1 MKSPASICGA
11 VRLGEDAVNG
21 DGSTTK
27 TDIGFGAQT
36 RAVYAEN
43 PRLSKGRLFPE
54 TESPTR
60 TPFQRDRDRIIH
72 SSAFR
77 RLKHKTQVFVYH
89 EGDHFRT
96 RLTHTIEVSQIAR
109 SLARALRLDEDL
121 AECLALAHDLGHTP
135 FGHEGEDVMHECMAP
150 FDGFDH
156 NAQSLR
162 VVTHL
167 EQRYAEFDGLNLA
180 WETLEGLVKHN
191 GPLLDSDGNPI
202 GKFKGSRLPF
212 AISEYADKQD
222 LLLDTWPGGEAQAAA
237 IADDIAY
244 DAHDLDDG
252 LRAGLFAV
260 EDMREVPFLA
270 DILVDVDRKYPGL
283 EESRRIHEIVRRSI
297 TRMVEDVIREAV
309 GNISE
314 LDPQSANDIRMAG
327 RGLVG
332 FSNEMAL
339 AEKEVKRFLF
349 ARVYRHA
356 DVLAVRK
363 LVARIVKDLFRK
375 YQSDP
380 ELMPHPWNVGLG
392 SLGDTETARRI
403 CDYIAGMTDRYAIE
417 EHRRLFDDTP
427 DLG

>member
-1 MKSPASICGA
+1 MNDNWKKIQA
-11 VRLGEDAVNG
+11 
-21 DGSTTK
+21 
-27 TDIGFGAQT
+27 DIGYGAQSL
-36 RAVYAEN
+36 AVYAQN
-43 PRLSKGRLFPE
+43 PFKSRGRHFPE
-54 TESPTR
+54 PESPTR

-150 FDGFDH
+150 FGGFDH

-167 EQRYAEFDGLNLA
+167 EHRYAEFDGLNLA

-191 GPLLDSDGNPI
+191 GPLIDDAGAPL
-202 GKFKGSRLPF
+202 GKFKDGELPF
-212 AISEYADKQD
+212 AIREYQKQQD
-222 LLLDTWPGGEAQAAA
+222 LMLGTWPSAEAQAAA

-252 LRAGLFAV
+252 LRAGLFAID
-260 EDMREVPFLA
+260 DMREVPFLA
-270 DILVDVDRKYPGL
+270 DILAEVDHKYPGL
-283 EESRRIHEIVRRSI
+283 EETRRIHEIVRRSI
-297 TRMVEDVIREAV
+297 TRMVEDVIQEGVR
-309 GNISE
+309 NISE
-314 LDPQSANDIRMAG
+314 LDPQSVEDVRSAG
-327 RGLVG
+327 KCLVG
-332 FSNEMAL
+332 FSPAMTA

-349 ARVYRHA
+349 ARVYRHE
-356 DVLAVRK
+356 DVLSVRR
-363 LVARIVKDLFRK
+363 LVARVVRDLFARLLAEP
-375 YQSDP
+375 D
-380 ELMPHPWNVGLG
+380 LMPAPWDKGLE
-392 SLGDTETARRI
+392 SIDETSRARRV

>member
-1 MKSPASICGA
+1 MDLE
-11 VRLGEDAVNG
+11 LGY
-21 DGSTTK
+21 
-27 TDIGFGAQT
+27 GAQE
-36 RAVYAEN
+36 RAVFAQD
-43 PRLSKGRLFPE
+43 PARSRGRLFPE
-54 TESPTR
+54 PESPTR

-150 FDGFDH
+150 FGGFDH

-162 VVTHL
+162 VVTSL
-167 EQRYAEFDGLNLA
+167 EHRYAEFDGLNLA

-191 GPLLDSDGNPI
+191 GPLIEKDGKPL
-202 GKFKGSRLPF
+202 GKFAGSQLPF
-212 AISEYADKQD
+212 AIREYAGKQD
-222 LLLDTWPGGEAQAAA
+222 LLLSSWPSAEAQAAA

-260 EDMREVPFLA
+260 EDMKAVPFLA
-270 DILVDVDRKYPGL
+270 DILAEVDAKYPGL
-283 EESRRIHEIVRRSI
+283 EEYRRIHEIVRRSI
-297 TRMVEDVIREAV
+297 TRMVEDVI
-309 GNISE
+309 SE
-314 LDPQSANDIRMAG
+314 SFRRLKELNPKSVEEIRACG
-327 RGLVG
+327 RCMVG
-332 FSNEMAL
+332 FSPAMEI

-349 ARVYRHA
+349 ARVYRHE
-356 DVLAVRK
+356 DVLAVRRQ
-363 LVARIVKDLFRK
+363 VARVVRELFAYFMQNPADMPAPWRNELDVASEEVK
-375 YQSDP
+375 
-380 ELMPHPWNVGLG
+380 
-392 SLGDTETARRI
+392 ARRV
-403 CDYIAGMTDRYAIE
+403 CDYIAGMTDRFAMD

>member
-1 MKSPASICGA
+1 MNDNWKKIQA
-11 VRLGEDAVNG
+11 
-21 DGSTTK
+21 
-27 TDIGFGAQT
+27 DIGYGAQSL
-36 RAVYAEN
+36 AVYAQN
-43 PRLSKGRLFPE
+43 PFKSRGRHFPE
-54 TESPTR
+54 PESPTR

-150 FDGFDH
+150 FGGFDH

-167 EQRYAEFDGLNLA
+167 EHRYAEFDGLNLA

-191 GPLLDSDGNPI
+191 GPLVDETGAPL
-202 GKFKGSRLPF
+202 GKFKDGELPF
-212 AISEYADKQD
+212 AIREYQKQQD
-222 LLLDTWPGGEAQAAA
+222 LMLGTWPSAEAQAAA

-252 LRAGLFAV
+252 LRAGLFAID
-260 EDMREVPFLA
+260 DMREVPFLA
-270 DILVDVDRKYPGL
+270 DILAEVDHKYPGL
-283 EESRRIHEIVRRSI
+283 EETRRIHEIVRRSI
-297 TRMVEDVIREAV
+297 TRMVEDVIQEGVR
-309 GNISE
+309 NISE
-314 LDPQSANDIRMAG
+314 LDPQSVEDVRSAG
-327 RGLVG
+327 KCLVG
-332 FSNEMAL
+332 FSPAMTA

-349 ARVYRHA
+349 ARVYRHE
-356 DVLAVRK
+356 DVLSVRR
-363 LVARIVKDLFRK
+363 LVARVVRDLFARLLAEP
-375 YQSDP
+375 D
-380 ELMPHPWNVGLG
+380 LMPAPWDKGLE
-392 SLGDTETARRI
+392 SLDETSRARRV

>member
-1 MKSPASICGA
+1 MKPE
-11 VRLGEDAVNG
+11 L
-21 DGSTTK
+21 
-27 TDIGFGAQT
+27 GFGAQS
-36 RAVYAEN
+36 RANYAEN
-43 PRLSKGRLFPE
+43 PLRSRGRLFKEP
-54 TESPTR
+54 ESPTR

-89 EGDHFRT
+89 EGDHYRT

-109 SLARALRLDEDL
+109 SLARALKLDEDL
-121 AECLALAHDLGHTP
+121 AECLALSHDLGHTP
-135 FGHEGEDVMHECMAP
+135 FGHEGEDVMHDCMAP
-150 FDGFDH
+150 FGGFDH

-191 GPLLDSDGNPI
+191 GPLVDGTGAPL
-202 GKFKGSRLPF
+202 GKFAGGQLPF
-212 AISEYADKQD
+212 AIRSYAERQD
-222 LLLDTWPGGEAQAAA
+222 LLLGTWPGAEAQAAA

-252 LRAGLFAV
+252 LRAGLFAID
-260 EDMREVPFLA
+260 DMREVPFLA
-270 DILVDVDRKYPGL
+270 DILADVDRAYPHL
-283 EESRRIHEIVRRSI
+283 EESRKIHEIVRRSI
-297 TRMVEDVIREAV
+297 TRMVEDVIRHGFMNLA
-309 GNISE
+309 E
-314 LDPQSANDIRMAG
+314 LAPQSAQDIRMAG
-327 RGLVG
+327 RCIVG
-332 FSNEMAL
+332 FSPELTA

-349 ARVYRHA
+349 ARVYRHE

-363 LVARIVKDLFRK
+363 LVAGVVRDLFRGFLA
-375 YQSDP
+375 DP
-380 ELMPHPWNVGLG
+380 GLMPKPWSIGLEE
-392 SLGDTETARRI
+392 LGDDELARRV

-427 DLG
+427 ELR

>member
-1 MKSPASICGA
+1 MKA
-11 VRLGEDAVNG
+11 
-21 DGSTTK
+21 
-27 TDIGFGAQT
+27 DIGFGAQSH
-36 RAVYAEN
+36 AVYAVD
-43 PRLSKGRLFPE
+43 PSKSRGRLFPE
-54 TESPTR
+54 PESPTR

-121 AECLALAHDLGHTP
+121 AESLALSHDLGHTP

-150 FDGFDH
+150 YGGFDH

-191 GPLLDSDGNPI
+191 GPLVGPNGKPL
-202 GKFKGSRLPF
+202 GKFKDSELPF
-212 AISEYADKQD
+212 AIRDYAKSQD
-222 LLLDTWPGGEAQAAA
+222 LLLDTWPSAEAQGAA

-252 LRAGLFAV
+252 LRAGLFAI
-260 EDMREVPFLA
+260 EDMKEVPYLA
-270 DILVDVDRKYPGL
+270 DILKQVDSKYPGL

-297 TRMVEDVIREAV
+297 TRMVEDVIRHAMQNLQEV
-309 GNISE
+309 S
-314 LDPQSANDIRMAG
+314 PRSAEDIRAAG
-327 RGLVG
+327 RCLVG
-332 FSNEMAL
+332 FSPEMAA

-349 ARVYRHA
+349 ARVYRHE
-356 DVLAVRK
+356 DVLAVRR
-363 LVARIVKDLFRK
+363 LVARVVKDLFRRFLAEP
-375 YQSDP
+375 D
-380 ELMPHPWNVGLG
+380 LMPKPWNSGLAM
-392 SLGDTETARRI
+392 LNENETARRV

>member
-1 MKSPASICGA
+1 MTA
-11 VRLGEDAVNG
+11 
-21 DGSTTK
+21 
-27 TDIGFGAQT
+27 DIGFGAQ
-36 RAVYAEN
+36 AHAAYAQLPFES
-43 PRLSKGRLFPE
+43 RGRLFPE
-54 TESPTR
+54 PESPTR

-121 AECLALAHDLGHTP
+121 AECLALSHDLGHTP

-150 FDGFDH
+150 FGGFDH

-191 GPLLDSDGNPI
+191 GPLVDAQGRPL
-202 GKFKGSRLPF
+202 GKFRDSTLPF
-212 AISEYADKQD
+212 AIRDYAARQD
-222 LLLDTWPGGEAQAAA
+222 LLLDTWPSAEAQAAA

-252 LRAGLFAV
+252 LRAGLFAI

-270 DILVDVDRKYPGL
+270 EILAEVDGKYPGL

-297 TRMVEDVIREAV
+297 TRMVEDVIAEAV
-309 GNISE
+309 RNLE
-314 LDPQSANDIRMAG
+314 EVRPASAQDVRLAG
-327 RGLVG
+327 RCLVG
-332 FSNEMAL
+332 FSEDMA
-339 AEKEVKRFLF
+339 ARERQVKKFLF

-356 DVLAVRK
+356 DVLAVRR
-363 LVARIVKDLFRK
+363 LVARVVRDLFTRFLAE
-375 YQSDP
+375 P
-380 ELMPHPWNVGLG
+380 ELMPRPWNTGLDKLDQAG
-392 SLGDTETARRI
+392 IARLV

>member
-1 MKSPASICGA
+1 MTA
-11 VRLGEDAVNG
+11 E
-21 DGSTTK
+21 
-27 TDIGFGAQT
+27 IGFGAQS

-43 PRLSKGRLFPE
+43 PANSRGRLFPE
-54 TESPTR
+54 PESPTR

-121 AECLALAHDLGHTP
+121 AESLALAHDLGHTP
-135 FGHEGEDVMHECMAP
+135 FGHEGEDVLHDAMAP
-150 FDGFDH
+150 FGGFDH

-191 GPLLDSDGNPI
+191 GPLVGPDGAPL
-202 GKFKGSRLPF
+202 GKFKGGELPF
-212 AISEYADKQD
+212 AIREYAGQQD

-252 LRAGLFAV
+252 LRAGLFAID
-260 EDMREVPFLA
+260 DMRAVPFLA
-270 DILVDVDRKYPGL
+270 DILAEVDGKYPGL

-297 TRMVEDVIREAV
+297 TRMVEDVIHEAV
-309 GNISE
+309 RNISQV
-314 LDPQSANDIRMAG
+314 DPRSPEDIRMAG
-327 RGLVG
+327 RCLVG
-332 FSNEMAL
+332 FSERMAVS
-339 AEKEVKRFLF
+339 EKDVKRFLF
-349 ARVYRHA
+349 ARVYRHH
-356 DVLAVRK
+356 DVLAVRR
-363 LVARIVKDLFRK
+363 LVARVVKDLFGGFLA
-375 YQSDP
+375 DP
-380 ELMPHPWNVGLG
+380 DLMPSPWNEGLQ
-392 SLGDTETARRI
+392 SLSENDIARRV

-417 EHRRLFDDTP
+417 EHSRLFDDTP

>member
-1 MKSPASICGA
+1 MN
-11 VRLGEDAVNG
+11 EDL
-21 DGSTTK
+21 
-27 TDIGFGAQT
+27 GFGAQS
-36 RAVYAEN
+36 RAIFAQN
-43 PRLSKGRLFPE
+43 PMRSEGRLFPE
-54 TESPTR
+54 DSSPTR

-135 FGHEGEDVMHECMAP
+135 FGHEGEDVMHDCMAP
-150 FDGFDH
+150 YGGFDH

-162 VVTHL
+162 VVTSL
-167 EQRYAEFDGLNLA
+167 EHRYAEFDGLNLA

-191 GPLLDSDGNPI
+191 GPLVSSDGKPL
-202 GKFKGSRLPF
+202 GKFAESELPF
-212 AISEYADKQD
+212 AIREYAKQQD
-222 LLLDTWPGGEAQAAA
+222 LKLDTWPSAEAQAAA

-252 LRAGLFAV
+252 LRAGLFAID
-260 EDMREVPFLA
+260 EMKEVPYLA
-270 DILVDVDRKYPGL
+270 AILEEVDTKYPGL
-283 EESRRIHEIVRRSI
+283 EEGRRIHEIVRRSI
-297 TRMVEDVIREAV
+297 TRMVEDVITESLKRLKAFGPTSV
-309 GNISE
+309 
-314 LDPQSANDIRMAG
+314 DDIRGADHAM
-327 RGLVG
+327 VE
-332 FSNEMAL
+332 FSPEMAKS
-339 AEKEVKRFLF
+339 EKEVKRFLF
-349 ARVYRHA
+349 ARVYRHE

-363 LVARIVKDLFRK
+363 LVARVVRDLFTRFMEEP
-375 YQSDP
+375 SA
-380 ELMPHPWNVGLG
+380 MPSPWKDGLDG
-392 SLGDTETARRI
+392 LSEASVARRV
-403 CDYIAGMTDRYAIE
+403 CDYIAGMTDRFAID

>member
-1 MKSPASICGA
+1 MSGGWQQIKSD
-11 VRLGEDAVNG
+11 LGY
-21 DGSTTK
+21 
-27 TDIGFGAQT
+27 GAQS
-36 RAVYAEN
+36 RAKYAQN
-43 PRLSKGRLFPE
+43 PFESRGRLFPE
-54 TESPTR
+54 PESRTR

-150 FDGFDH
+150 FGGFDH
-156 NAQSLR
+156 NAQSIR

-191 GPLLDSDGNPI
+191 GPLVDADGAPL
-202 GKFKGSRLPF
+202 GKFKDSELPF
-212 AISEYADKQD
+212 AIRSYAEQQD
-222 LLLDTWPGGEAQAAA
+222 LMLQTWPSAEAQGAA

-252 LRAGLFAV
+252 LRAGLFAI
-260 EDMREVPFLA
+260 EDMRDVPFLA
-270 DILVDVDRKYPGL
+270 DILSEVDTKYPGL

-297 TRMVEDVIREAV
+297 TRMVEDVIQQGFRNLGEV
-309 GNISE
+309 
-314 LDPQSANDIRMAG
+314 DPQSCQDVRLAG
-327 RGLVG
+327 RCLVG
-332 FSNEMAL
+332 FSDQMAA
-339 AEKEVKRFLF
+339 AEKDVKRFLF
-349 ARVYRHA
+349 ARVYRHE

-363 LVARIVKDLFRK
+363 LVSRVVQDLFAK
-375 YQSDP
+375 LLAEPD
-380 ELMPHPWNVGLG
+380 LMPSPWNRDLEVL
-392 SLGDTETARRI
+392 SDEECARRV

-427 DLG
+427 DLR

>member
-1 MKSPASICGA
+1 MTGLSSPKAEAEASMRG
-11 VRLGEDAVNG
+11 V
-21 DGSTTK
+21 
-27 TDIGFGAQT
+27 IGYGAQE
-36 RAVYAEN
+36 RASYAED
-43 PRLSKGRLFPE
+43 PGASRGRLFPE
-54 TESPTR
+54 PESPTR
-60 TPFQRDRDRIIH
+60 TPYQRDRDRIIH

-96 RLTHTIEVSQIAR
+96 RLTHTIEVAQIAR

-150 FDGFDH
+150 FGGFDH

-167 EQRYAEFDGLNLA
+167 EQRYAEFDGLNLS

-191 GPLLDSDGNPI
+191 GPLVDGAGAPL
-202 GKFKGSRLPF
+202 GKFAGSELPF
-212 AISEYADKQD
+212 AIRHYAGQQD
-222 LLLDTWPGGEAQAAA
+222 LRLGTWPSAEAQAAA

-252 LRAGLFAV
+252 MRAGLV
-260 EDMREVPFLA
+260 KIEDLRDVPFLRT
-270 DILVDVDRKYPGL
+270 IVEEVDDRYPGL
-283 EESRRIHEIVRRSI
+283 ETTRRIHEIVRRSI
-297 TRMVEDVIREAV
+297 TRMVEDVIREA
-309 GNISE
+309 ISRLE
-314 LDPQSANDIRMAG
+314 QLKPATAEDIRLAG
-327 RGLVG
+327 RCMVG
-332 FSNEMAL
+332 FSAEMAA

-349 ARVYRHA
+349 ARVYRHE
-356 DVLAVRK
+356 DVLAVRR
-363 LVARIVKDLFRK
+363 LVADVVRDLFARFME
-375 YQSDP
+375 DP
-380 ELMPHPWNVGLG
+380 GQMPEPWCTGAGELDERGR
-392 SLGDTETARRI
+392 ARRV
-403 CDYIAGMTDRYAIE
+403 CDYIAGMTDRYAID

>member
-1 MKSPASICGA
+1 MTS
-11 VRLGEDAVNG
+11 
-21 DGSTTK
+21 
-27 TDIGFGAQT
+27 DIGFGAQS

-43 PRLSKGRLFPE
+43 PVQTRGRLFPE
-54 TESPTR
+54 SESPTR

-150 FDGFDH
+150 YGGFDH

-167 EQRYAEFDGLNLA
+167 EQRYAEFDGLNLS

-191 GPLLDSDGNPI
+191 GPLVDGHGAPL
-202 GKFKGSRLPF
+202 GKFKDSELPF
-212 AISEYADKQD
+212 AIRDYAAKQD
-222 LLLDTWPGGEAQAAA
+222 LLLETWPGGEAQAAA

-252 LRAGLFAV
+252 LRAGLFAIG
-260 EDMREVPFLA
+260 DMKEVPFLA
-270 DILVDVDRKYPGL
+270 AILEEVDTKYPGL

-297 TRMVEDVIREAV
+297 TRMVEDVIREGVA
-309 GNISE
+309 NIAA
-314 LDPQSANDIRMAG
+314 LNPGSAQDIRMAG
-327 RGLVG
+327 RCLIG
-332 FSNEMAL
+332 FSKEMTA

-349 ARVYRHA
+349 SRVYRHE
-356 DVLAVRK
+356 DVLSVRR
-363 LVARIVKDLFRK
+363 LVARVVRELFQRLM
-375 YQSDP
+375 SEP
-380 ELMPHPWNVGLG
+380 ELMPAPWNAGLNHL
-392 SLGDTETARRI
+392 SATEIARLV

>member
-1 MKSPASICGA
+1 MTGWIDMRS
-11 VRLGEDAVNG
+11 
-21 DGSTTK
+21 
-27 TDIGFGAQT
+27 DIGFGAQSH
-36 RAVYAEN
+36 ADYAEK
-43 PRLSKGRLFPE
+43 PADSRGRLFPE
-54 TESPTR
+54 PESPTR

-121 AECLALAHDLGHTP
+121 AESLALSHDLGHTP

-150 FDGFDH
+150 FGGFDH

-191 GPLLDSDGNPI
+191 GPLVGSDGKPL
-202 GKFKGSRLPF
+202 GKFKDSELPF
-212 AISEYADKQD
+212 AIRDYARRQD
-222 LLLDTWPGGEAQAAA
+222 LLLHTWPSAEAQGAA

-252 LRAGLFAV
+252 LRAGLFAI
-260 EDMREVPFLA
+260 EDMKEVPYLA
-270 DILVDVDRKYPGL
+270 DILKEVDGKYPGL

-297 TRMVEDVIREAV
+297 TRMVEDVIRHAMRNLE
-309 GNISE
+309 E
-314 LDPQSANDIRMAG
+314 LAPKSVEDIRMAG
-327 RGLVG
+327 RCLVG
-332 FSNEMAL
+332 FSPDMAA

-349 ARVYRHA
+349 ARVYRHE
-356 DVLAVRK
+356 DVLAVRR
-363 LVARIVKDLFRK
+363 LVARVVKDLFRRFLAEP
-375 YQSDP
+375 D
-380 ELMPHPWNVGLG
+380 LMPRPWNDGLATL
-392 SLGDTETARRI
+392 SENEIARRV

>member
-1 MKSPASICGA
+1 MNA
-11 VRLGEDAVNG
+11 
-21 DGSTTK
+21 
-27 TDIGFGAQT
+27 DIGFGAQ
-36 RAVYAEN
+36 AHAAYAEN
-43 PRLSKGRLFPE
+43 PVKSRGRLYPE
-54 TESPTR
+54 PESPTR

-135 FGHEGEDVMHECMAP
+135 FGHEGEDVLHECMAP
-150 FDGFDH
+150 FGGFDH

-191 GPLLDSDGNPI
+191 GPLIDADGAPL
-202 GKFKGSRLPF
+202 GKFKDTDLPF
-212 AISEYADKQD
+212 AIRDYAVRQD
-222 LLLDTWPGGEAQAAA
+222 LLLDTWPSGEAQAAA

-260 EDMREVPFLA
+260 EDMRDVPFLS
-270 DILVDVDRKYPGL
+270 DILEKVDARYPGL

-297 TRMVEDVIREAV
+297 TGMVEDVIAEAMRNLENAAPGSVHDIREA
-309 GNISE
+309 
-314 LDPQSANDIRMAG
+314 G
-327 RGLVG
+327 RCLVG
-332 FSNEMAL
+332 FSPEMA
-339 AEKEVKRFLF
+339 AREKEVKRFLF

-356 DVLAVRK
+356 DVLAVRRV
-363 LVARIVKDLFRK
+363 VARVVRDLFEK
-375 YQSDP
+375 LLENPD
-380 ELMPHPWNVGLG
+380 LMPAPWNVGL
-392 SLGDTETARRI
+392 ETQSASEVARRV